1 MGFRRYT
8 GLDLIRFRKF
18 ANELPELGNMEL
30 LKRYNLEHP
39 EKTAKEQLTNLA
51 IGLGLDDLHRK
62 ITGKE
67 IPDGERWENDDTSDS
82 ALPISDVGET
92 LIENDGIKCITFDK
106 DAQDAIPKHIRER
119 MDKDRLRA
127 KKDLERKKEAA
138 FEIMAGGI
146 MYKPKG
152 CKMDGDKKRYKNG
165 CGKCGTGNYK
175 ECAWD

>member
-67 IPDGERWENDDTSDS
+67 IPDGERWEDDDTSDE
-82 ALPISDVGET
+82 ALPIARVGGNEVA
-92 LIENDGIKCITFDK
+92 LKLKQFAEKQQDIPDDIHAIINDNFW
-106 DAQDAIPKHIRER
+106 
-119 MDKDRLRA
+119 
-127 KKDLERKKEAA
+127 DLL
-138 FEIMAGGI
+138 
-146 MYKPKG
+146 
-152 CKMDGDKKRYKNG
+152 
-165 CGKCGTGNYK
+165 
-175 ECAWD
+175 